1 MAQTRPSTKSVTH
14 LEKDYGFQRRE
25 WQAQRFGLVALLAFV
40 AAAGVGVLGSASIVF
55 RVLTIYGFL
64 LVVFRIAGKRTVA
77 QMTSFDLI
85 VLLLIGDATQQGMLG
100 DDYTVTTA
108 VLAVSCLIVVDV
120 VLGRM
125 KSRWAALDRVV
136 DGVPVILVFKGRL
149 LKDRMDHEGVD
160 VEDILEAAR
169 EQEGLDSLDDVEFAV
184 LERHGGVSI
193 IPKKKERSP

>member
-1 MAQTRPSTKSVTH
+1 MAQIRASRKSVTH

-25 WQAQRFGLVALLAFV
+25 WQAPRFGLFALLAFV
-40 AAAGVGVLGSASIVF
+40 TAAGVGALGSASIVF
-55 RVLTIYGFL
+55 RVVTIYAFL

-77 QMTSFDLI
+77 EMTSFDLI

-100 DDYTVTTA
+100 DDHTVTTA

-125 KSRWAALDRVV
+125 KSRWAIVDRVV
-136 DGVPVILVFKGRL
+136 DGVPVILVFRGRL
-149 LKDRMDHEGVD
+149 LKDRMNREGVD

-193 IPKKKERSP
+193 IPKKK